1 MKKGSIN
8 MPIEVLSKFP
18 KWAVVGV
25 GLTTTSTTID
35 SHEVV
40 ATIDPETCVF
50 KVWVKDMLIHE
61 QKCENLLHAS
71 QQAQIF
77 LTTRF
82 VELTP
87 EKLIFR
93 LRAEN
98 RQLLD
103 RLSEA
108 EQKLLVH
115 SVPFPGYRVDANNVI
130 ESVFRVKRTPVALL
144 TSGVIMPINNLH
156 KLKPK

>member
-1 MKKGSIN
+1 
-8 MPIEVLSKFP
+8 MPEVIEVLSKFP

-25 GLTTTSTTID
+25 GLTTTSRTID
-35 SHEVV
+35 GHDVV

-61 QKCENLLHAS
+61 QTCTCLLHAS

-82 VELTP
+82 VEVTP
-87 EKLIFR
+87 EMIIQR

-103 RLSEA
+103 RLSDA
-108 EQKLLVH
+108 EQKLLVR

-130 ESVFRVKRTPVALL
+130 ESVFRVKRTSVALL
-144 TSGVIMPINNLH
+144 TSGVIMPINKLH
-156 KLKPK
+156 KLKIK

>member
-1 MKKGSIN
+1 
-8 MPIEVLSKFP
+8 MPEVIEVLSKFP

-25 GLTTTSTTID
+25 GLTTTSRTID
-35 SHEVV
+35 GHDVV

-50 KVWVKDMLIHE
+50 KVWVADMLTHE

-77 LTTRF
+77 LTTQF
-82 VELTP
+82 VEVTS
-87 EKLIFR
+87 EMIIQR

-103 RLSEA
+103 RLSDA
-108 EQKLLVH
+108 EQKLLVN
-115 SVPFPGYRVDANNVI
+115 STPYPGDPVYNKEGGYTQEIIV
-130 ESVFRVKRTPVALL
+130 SVFRIKRRVMALLSSGQVTPVK
-144 TSGVIMPINNLH
+144 
-156 KLKPK
+156 KLRLRK